1 MDGINLTFEF
11 RDEDLEVPLRFTF
24 EVGMVL
30 IITYA

>member
-1 MDGINLTFEF
+1 MNGINLTFEF
-11 RDEDLEVPLRFTF
+11 LDEDLEVPLRFTF